1 MTHPYALSQ
10 ADLETYAR
18 DGVIVLRDVVPAS
31 VRDELRSLFAE
42 TVDRL
47 ATQWHREGFI
57 SDTCEALPFET
68 RFAALREQLP
78 ARFPTSW
85 RKILVSPTVYQ
96 LWQLPQLVGPV
107 RSLLGDELYA
117 HGVWNGRPREP
128 NNPVQKV
135 LWHQDAHYYRD
146 WDPADG
152 GLVSV
157 WIPLVAVDEQ
167 SACLEMALGS
177 HRQGQFPRFRGE
189 NRLFTVADEHL
200 QGFPHKAMVME
211 PGDALLFTDTTLH
224 QSLDNTSDHVRW
236 SIDIRFGQATPE
248 IISKT
253 PRGYYCFSE
262 RDPSRVESFSVWA
275 DRYDYSKV
283 GLDVE
288 IEDLDSDVD
297 LDEAAN
303 ALGISRS
310 ELEVF

>member
-1 MTHPYALSQ
+1 MSHPYALSATDMQ
-10 ADLETYAR
+10 TYDR
-18 DGVIVLRDVVPAS
+18 DGVIVLRDVVPLDVIA
-31 VRDELRSLFAE
+31 ELRELFAA

-47 ATQWHREGFI
+47 ATQWHSEGFI
-57 SDTCEALPFET
+57 TDPRPDLPFET

-85 RKILVSPTVYQ
+85 RKILVSPTVYK

-128 NNPVQKV
+128 NSPIQKV

-146 WDPADG
+146 WNPADG

-157 WIPLVAVDEQ
+157 WIPLVAVEES

-189 NRLFTVADEHL
+189 NRLFTIAEKDLDGYER
-200 QGFPHKAMVME
+200 QAMVMA

-253 PRGYYCFSE
+253 PRGYYCYSAA
-262 RDPSRVESFSVWA
+262 DPSRVEPFQVWA
-275 DRYDYSKV
+275 DRYDYDKV

-288 IEDLDSDVD
+288 IEDLDTDVD
-297 LDEAAN
+297 LDEAAS